1 MGLKWNRLPVLQ
13 VLAALVFLGLVLPSR
28 ADDLICFV
36 CGKVITSKYRVQ
48 KDYVL
53 GTKVNV
59 CKECTELPGECFACG
74 LPVLKDYKTLTDG
87 RFLCSRDSK
96 EAVGSEKESQQIC
109 EEVRNEINREYSRFL
124 TLPDTNTLIS
134 VVDKFYLE
142 TLFKSPGYERSCV
155 SVFGATQTREVA
167 PGKIIHSVY
176 LLSDLRKSRLM
187 AVYAHEAAHTWI
199 GENVKVARRA
209 SMDKNT
215 LEAFCELLAY
225 KFLDGRHEDL
235 ETQNIKN
242 SPYTKG
248 QIDVM
253 LAADSRYGLNAVL
266 EWMKS
271 GEDDKLEMS
280 DLDRVRAVKSEV
292 RTAAIQPQLLV
303 VQPAVPT
310 PVPDRLVLKGISGTA
325 NNRFA
330 LINNATLEVMERGK
344 VRVGQTNV
352 TVRCLEIRDHS
363 VVIEVNGT
371 GQKTELFLAGS
382 Q

>member
-1 MGLKWNRLPVLQ
+1 
-13 VLAALVFLGLVLPSR
+13 
-28 ADDLICFV
+28 
-36 CGKVITSKYRVQ
+36 
-48 KDYVL
+48 
-53 GTKVNV
+53 
-59 CKECTELPGECFACG
+59 
-74 LPVLKDYKTLTDG
+74 
-87 RFLCSRDSK
+87 
-96 EAVGSEKESQQIC
+96 
-109 EEVRNEINREYSRFL
+109 
-124 TLPDTNTLIS
+124 
-134 VVDKFYLE
+134 
-142 TLFKSPGYERSCV
+142 
-155 SVFGATQTREVA
+155 
-167 PGKIIHSVY
+167 
-176 LLSDLRKSRLM
+176 
-187 AVYAHEAAHTWI
+187 
-199 GENVKVARRA
+199 
-209 SMDKNT
+209 
-215 LEAFCELLAY
+215 LLAY
-225 KFLDGRHEDL
+225 IFLDGRHEDL

-280 DLDRVRAVKSEV
+280 DLDRVRAVKSGV